1 MNTAKTNVIPVHSHF
16 QGKYNTYTGRLI
28 DLKDPYPEM
37 FHIEDIA
44 TALSRICR
52 FGGHSSAF
60 YSVAQH
66 SVMVAACATNQAKKW
81 ALMHDAAE
89 AYIGDIV
96 KPLKVML
103 EPQYRQIE
111 ESFEQVIQSRF
122 VIPFDK
128 LIQLEVKE
136 WDKHL
141 LEIEHEALILGKPG
155 RFNDLLHN
163 VGWDAPENCRWAWDH
178 ETAKEIFLAT
188 FNELFS

>member
-1 MNTAKTNVIPVHSHF
+1 MHTAKNNIIPVHSHF
-16 QGKYNTYTGRLI
+16 QGKYNTSTGRVI
-28 DLKDPYPEM
+28 DLKDPTPQM

-44 TALSRICR
+44 KSLSRICR

-66 SVMVAACATNQAKKW
+66 SVMVAACAAQEAKKW

-89 AYIGDIV
+89 AYLGDVV

-111 ESFEQVIQSRF
+111 ESFEKSIKACF
-122 VIPFDK
+122 LIPYNESIHNEVKAWDK
-128 LIQLEVKE
+128 YLLEV
-136 WDKHL
+136 
-141 LEIEHEALILGKPG
+141 EHKALILGNLRP
-155 RFNDLLHN
+155 FNEMLHD
-163 VGWDAPENCRWAWDH
+163 VGWHAPENGKWAWDH